1 MFTSSRKM
9 FCNILRDHALRAPA
23 FLDLLTSKNPVVS
36 ENSGKARAGRHADV
50 YYIRSQ
56 WAQRVKYR
64 IMSYLY
70 FPFGGGWQVY
80 VENALCTVVSLRA
93 SLSPL
98 CQISKIR
105 CQPAQKTPPSNV
117 RKLINHQSPILIIL
131 VTYFQRPLNTLV
143 KPEQVFTLIEL
154 RQNCTVGSM
163 GPAISMQVEM

>member
-70 FPFGGGWQVY
+70 FPFGGGG
-80 VENALCTVVSLRA
+80 R
-93 SLSPL
+93 
-98 CQISKIR
+98 
-105 CQPAQKTPPSNV
+105 
-117 RKLINHQSPILIIL
+117 
-131 VTYFQRPLNTLV
+131 F
-143 KPEQVFTLIEL
+143 
-154 RQNCTVGSM
+154 M
-163 GPAISMQVEM
+163 

>member
-1 MFTSSRKM
+1 M

-70 FPFGGGWQVY
+70 FPFGGGG
-80 VENALCTVVSLRA
+80 R
-93 SLSPL
+93 
-98 CQISKIR
+98 
-105 CQPAQKTPPSNV
+105 
-117 RKLINHQSPILIIL
+117 
-131 VTYFQRPLNTLV
+131 F
-143 KPEQVFTLIEL
+143 
-154 RQNCTVGSM
+154 M
-163 GPAISMQVEM
+163 